1 MKIREDIL
9 MQVEKPGRY
18 IGNEVNMIVKNPQS
32 VEIRF
37 AFAFP
42 DVYEVGMSHLGSSL
56 LYSFLNARE
65 DTYCERVFAPWRD
78 MEEHMRRESMP
89 LWALETGDSVDKFDF
104 IGFTL
109 QYEMCC
115 SNVVNMLDLAGLP
128 VLASERD
135 DDAPIIIAGGP
146 CAYNPEPLADIIDV
160 FYIGEG
166 EANLN
171 EILDRYRK
179 HKQAGGGKREFL
191 ASILD
196 IEGVYVPSFYD
207 VSYNADGTLA
217 ALTPNVANAPALI
230 RKAIVRDLEGLEY
243 PITQLVPL
251 IETVHNRVVLE
262 LFRGCVRGCRFCQAG
277 FVTRPVRENSP
288 TKLMKQAEELMNA
301 TGHEEISL
309 VSLSTSDYTGFDE
322 LSNGLVEMCTPKNV
336 NLSLPSLRV
345 DAFPLEL
352 MQKVQAVR
360 KSSLTFAPEAGSQ
373 RMRDIINKGLTE
385 EQILT
390 GIKTAFSGGWQRIKL
405 YFMIS
410 LPGETDEDII
420 GIAKLCEKVVEAY
433 YEGKDG
439 KKTRPV
445 SVAVSV
451 SGFVPK
457 PFTPFQWEGQN
468 SREEIARKQSLIRG
482 AIRKRQISLS
492 YHDSLLSSVEGAVAR
507 GDRRVGAAIIRAWQL
522 GARFDGW
529 SDQFKFEIWRQAFE
543 DTDLTMEYYN
553 ERARKTDEVLPW
565 AHIDTGVS
573 RNYLLRERE
582 NAMNAVVTPNCREGC
597 SGCGA
602 QTFSVNGGVC
612 NG

>member
-1 MKIREDIL
+1 MRENIL
-9 MQVEKPGRY
+9 MRVEKPGRY

-42 DVYEVGMSHLGSSL
+42 DVYEVGMSHLGLCL
-56 LYSFLNARE
+56 LYSFLNSRE
-65 DTYCERVFAPWRD
+65 DTYCERVFAPWHD
-78 MEEHMRRESMP
+78 MEAQMRRENML
-89 LWALETGDSVDKFDF
+89 LWALETGEPVKEFDF

-109 QYEMCC
+109 QYEMSC

-128 VLASERD
+128 VRASERGD
-135 DDAPIIIAGGP
+135 NAPIIIAGGP

-166 EANLN
+166 EASLG
-171 EILDRYRK
+171 EILDRYREFK
-179 HKQAGGGKREFL
+179 KAGGTKREFL
-191 ASILD
+191 VSLLD
-196 IEGVYVPSFYD
+196 VEGVYVPSFYG
-207 VSYNADGTLA
+207 VSYNADGTLN
-217 ALTPNVANAPALI
+217 ALTPNHSNVPTSI
-230 RKAIVRDLEGLEY
+230 RKAIVRDIEALEY
-243 PITQLVPL
+243 PVTQLVPL

-288 TKLMKQAEELMNA
+288 AKLMKQAEQLMSA

-309 VSLSTSDYTGFDE
+309 VSLSTSDYTGFNE
-322 LSNGLVEMCTPKNV
+322 LSGELVEMCTPRNV

-385 EQILT
+385 EEILA
-390 GIKTAFSGGWQRIKL
+390 GIRTAFGGGWQRIKL
-405 YFMIS
+405 YFMIG
-410 LPGETDEDII
+410 LPGETDEDIL
-420 GIAKLCEKVVEAY
+420 GIVDMCEKIVEAY
-433 YEGKDG
+433 YEGKEG
-439 KKTRPV
+439 RKARPV

-468 SREEIARKQSLIRG
+468 SREEISRKQALLRG

-492 YHDSLLSSVEGAVAR
+492 YHDSLLSSVEGAIAR
-507 GDRRVGAAIIRAWQL
+507 GDRRVGAAIIRAWEL

-529 SDQFKFEIWRQAFE
+529 SDHFKFEIWRQAFE
-543 DTDLTMEYYN
+543 DVGLTMDFYN
-553 ERARKTDEVLPW
+553 ERIRETSEVLPW

-573 RNYLLRERE
+573 REYLLRERE
-582 NAMNAVVTPNCREGC
+582 NALNAVVTPNCREGC
-597 SGCGA
+597 SACGA
-602 QTFSVNGGVC
+602 QTFKTGVC

>member
-1 MKIREDIL
+1 MS
-9 MQVEKPGRY
+9 Q
-18 IGNEVNMIVKNPQS
+18 
-32 VEIRF
+32 
-37 AFAFP
+37 P
-42 DVYEVGMSHLGSSL
+42 D
-56 LYSFLNARE
+56 R
-65 DTYCERVFAPWRD
+65 T
-78 MEEHMRRESMP
+78 
-89 LWALETGDSVDKFDF
+89 
-104 IGFTL
+104 
-109 QYEMCC
+109 
-115 SNVVNMLDLAGLP
+115 
-128 VLASERD
+128 
-135 DDAPIIIAGGP
+135 
-146 CAYNPEPLADIIDV
+146 
-160 FYIGEG
+160 
-166 EANLN
+166 
-171 EILDRYRK
+171 
-179 HKQAGGGKREFL
+179 
-191 ASILD
+191 
-196 IEGVYVPSFYD
+196 
-207 VSYNADGTLA
+207 
-217 ALTPNVANAPALI
+217 
-230 RKAIVRDLEGLEY
+230 
-243 PITQLVPL
+243 
-251 IETVHNRVVLE
+251 
-262 LFRGCVRGCRFCQAG
+262 
-277 FVTRPVRENSP
+277 RENSP
-288 TKLMKQAEELMNA
+288 AKLMKQAEELMGA

-405 YFMIS
+405 YFMIG
-410 LPGETDEDII
+410 LPGETDEDIL

-439 KKTRPV
+439 KKARPV

-507 GDRRVGAAIIRAWQL
+507 GDRRVCAAIIRAWQL

-529 SDQFKFEIWRQAFE
+529 SDKFKFEIWRQAFE
-543 DTDLTMEYYN
+543 DVGLTMEFYN
-553 ERARKTDEVLPW
+553 ERVRGTDEVLPW

-573 RNYLLRERE
+573 QKYLLRERE
-582 NAMNAVVTPNCREGC
+582 NALNAVVTPNCREGC